1 MTKNTEKNTD
11 RPQNKNLK
19 QAWKKDRP
27 SPNPNGRPKGQRNYS
42 TIYRQALVKLGNT
55 RNITVEEVEDM
66 LVKNG
71 ILKAISGDYRFYK
84 DVLDRLYGTAVNK
97 LDNTTEGKPLETKI
111 VVTYKKFGEEDDDDV
126 EINNKLNAETRSI
139 HNGITLNNNNIL

>member
-19 QAWKKDRP
+19 QAWKKDKP

-42 TIYRQALVKLGNT
+42 TIYKQALVKLGNT
-55 RNITVEEVEDM
+55 RNMTVEEVEDM

-71 ILKAISGDYRFYK
+71 ILKAISGDYRFYR
-84 DVLDRLYGTAVNK
+84 DVLDRLFGTAVNK
-97 LDNTTEGKPLETKI
+97 LDHTTDGQPLDAKI
-111 VVTYKKFGEEDDDDV
+111 VVTYKKFGEEDT
-126 EINNKLNAETRSI
+126 E
-139 HNGITLNNNNIL
+139 